1 MVGKKMNAI
10 VIVAPNKDNFL
21 KYCIPGAL
29 RLAEASNAVVV
40 TIREEAYGLK
50 KTSGYNYKI
59 FEKFQVQKLTDKYD
73 RILRLDADIVISP
86 ECPNIFAL
94 HPEDKLWVTFE
105 DVGSRKK
112 DRRQQMNI
120 VKASLGDIPLW
131 EGGYFNS
138 GVVLTSREHWK
149 LYDIDELTIRE
160 IIKLPLGKYKE
171 QSVLNHRAR
180 SLNFE
185 IGDMGYKFNHLSMF
199 KENPRD
205 SYIVHVAG
213 KQSGKE
219 KRMREL
225 YEYWYG

>member
-1 MVGKKMNAI
+1 MNAI
-10 VIVAPNKDNFL
+10 VIIAPNKDNFL
-21 KYCIPGAL
+21 KYCMPGAL
-29 RLAEASNAVVV
+29 RLAEKSDAVVV
-40 TIREEAYGLK
+40 TIREEAYGLE

-59 FEKFQVQKLTDKYD
+59 FEKFQVQRYTDKFD

-94 HPEDKLWVTFE
+94 HPPDKLWVTFE
-105 DVGSRKK
+105 DIAGHRRS
-112 DRRQQMNI
+112 RRQQMNI
-120 VKASLGDIPLW
+120 VKGSLGDIPSW
-131 EGGYFNS
+131 KRDYFNS
-138 GVVLTSREHWK
+138 GVVLTSKKHRE
-149 LYDIDELTIRE
+149 LYDLDGQAIRE

-225 YEYWYG
+225 YKYWYG

>member
-1 MVGKKMNAI
+1 MNAI
-10 VIVAPNKDNFL
+10 VIIAPNKDNFL
-21 KYCIPGAL
+21 KYCMPGAL
-29 RLAEASNAVVV
+29 RLAEKSDAVVV
-40 TIREEAYGLK
+40 TIREEAYGIE

-59 FEKFQVQKLTDKYD
+59 FEKFQVQRYTDKFD

-112 DRRQQMNI
+112 DRRGQMAI
-120 VKASLGDIPLW
+120 AQKALGLLPQWDK
-131 EGGYFNS
+131 GYFNS
-138 GVVLTSREHWK
+138 GVVLTSKKHRE
-149 LYDIDELTIRE
+149 LYNLDKRAIRE

-219 KRMREL
+219 GRMREL
-225 YEYWYG
+225 YRYWYGR